1 MQAAHTAVKSDVA
14 ASEGRLLGA
23 IEATERRQ
31 QASEGRLLGAIEA
44 SERRQQEALLA
55 AVANMAAD
63 NKEVK
68 AEAKA
73 STAQLQRW
81 VTAGTVSAVILSA
94 LFAVTSAAVAA
105 FWPQIMRAL
114 AVAIKQAL

>member
-1 MQAAHTAVKSDVA
+1 M
-14 ASEGRLLGA
+14 
-23 IEATERRQ
+23 
-31 QASEGRLLGAIEA
+31 ASEGRLLGAIEA